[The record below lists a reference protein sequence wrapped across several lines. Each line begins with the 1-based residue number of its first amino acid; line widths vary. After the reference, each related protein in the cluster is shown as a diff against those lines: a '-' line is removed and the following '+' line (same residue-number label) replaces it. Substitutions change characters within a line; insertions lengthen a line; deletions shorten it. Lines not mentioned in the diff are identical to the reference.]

1 MKTGI
6 HPTSVKARV
15 TCQCGSTWE
24 TTSTKPTIRVE
35 ICSNCHPFFT
45 GVQKIVDTG
54 GRLERFK
61 RRYEGSSG
69 VYQFDQE

>member
-6 HPTSVKARV
+6 HPTSVKCHV
-15 TCQCGSTWE
+15 VCQCGNTWE
-24 TTSTKPTIRVE
+24 TTSTKPNIRVE

-45 GVQKIVDTG
+45 GIQKIVDTG

-69 VYQFDQE
+69 VYQFDKE